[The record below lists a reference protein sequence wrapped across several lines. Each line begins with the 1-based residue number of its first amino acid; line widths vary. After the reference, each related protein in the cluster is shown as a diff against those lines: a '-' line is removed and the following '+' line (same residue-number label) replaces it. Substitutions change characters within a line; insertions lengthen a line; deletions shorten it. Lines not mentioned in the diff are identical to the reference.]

1 MWTVRCDQAKIYKEY
16 FPESNPSFLMQ
27 SLSPEGRPEA
37 TEKAQK
43 EKESKIRQKQLAR
56 INLSLSL

>member
-1 MWTVRCDQAKIYKEY
+1 
-16 FPESNPSFLMQ
+16 MQ

-43 EKESKIRQKQLAR
+43 EKESKIRLEQLAR